1 MRGVEGYEALVVGAR
16 ERKVEGRRSSAAGT
30 KFSWPENARESISAR
45 VGGDA
50 ILFAVRQT
58 VPRGM
63 LTADI
68 ACRWRDL
75 KEPFYPEFFSGVS
88 IGKIIVSWGDFGHRC
103 QGWSMRAQL
112 CSTMHV

>member
-16 ERKVEGRRSSAAGT
+16 ERNVEGRRSSAAGT
-30 KFSWPENARESISAR
+30 KFSWPENARESTSAR

-50 ILFAVRQT
+50 ILFAVRQS

-68 ACRWRDL
+68 ACRRVLML
-75 KEPFYPEFFSGVS
+75 KYMNKGLRSQKRSEGMTT
-88 IGKIIVSWGDFGHRC
+88 FGR
-103 QGWSMRAQL
+103 
-112 CSTMHV
+112 

>member
-16 ERKVEGRRSSAAGT
+16 ERKEEGRPSSTAGT

-50 ILFAVRQT
+50 ILFAVRQS
-58 VPRGM
+58 VQRGL

-68 ACRWRDL
+68 ACRRSFEIEYMNKGLRSQKRPGGMTTFGRQEIWERNRF
-75 KEPFYPEFFSGVS
+75 ERAFYPEIF
-88 IGKIIVSWGDFGHRC
+88 
-103 QGWSMRAQL
+103 
-112 CSTMHV
+112 